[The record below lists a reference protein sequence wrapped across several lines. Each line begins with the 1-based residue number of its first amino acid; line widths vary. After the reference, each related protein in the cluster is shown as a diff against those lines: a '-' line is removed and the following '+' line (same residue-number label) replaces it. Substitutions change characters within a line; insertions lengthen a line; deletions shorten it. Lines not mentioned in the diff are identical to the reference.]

1 MSVIFN
7 VLIAARLETR
17 CFVWLLFSRQWNS
30 ENKRKVSESELKR
43 KLLTLALWW
52 LLSCA
57 FSRFCF
63 SIEISGKVK
72 FHLINRE
79 KWHLCRR
86 DERHATVEMR
96 GRDDQRGDL
105 WCLACG
111 RCAGFELDFLPKKIP
126 HTKVELFLIE
136 NLRQSL
142 NPSPQHT
149 HNGDKVTP
157 LAPSPND
164 FFVSVLNPKSD
175 SRISNDSK

>member
-7 VLIAARLETR
+7 VLIAARPETR

-79 KWHLCRR
+79 KWHLMPERWAARNRR
-86 DERHATVEMR
+86 NARKRRSARWFVML
-96 GRDDQRGDL
+96 G
-105 WCLACG
+105 
-111 RCAGFELDFLPKKIP
+111 
-126 HTKVELFLIE
+126 
-136 NLRQSL
+136 LRQMCWFWARLSSQEDSTHESRTLPYWESL
-142 NPSPQHT
+142 PVTQSITEAHPQWRQSDT
-149 HNGDKVTP
+149 SGPIAEWFLRLCFEPEKRQ
-157 LAPSPND
+157 PNQ
-164 FFVSVLNPKSD
+164 
-175 SRISNDSK
+175 